1 MRRSNYDVC
10 ILGTLVSSDP
20 PVSSVLRSPHMAQH
34 DLAAVTKYSW
44 DLELGAAEV
53 RQMTLVMVRTS
64 DTKEEDTEPPQHIY
78 N

>member
-1 MRRSNYDVC
+1 M
-10 ILGTLVSSDP
+10 SSDP

-34 DLAAVTKYSW
+34 DLTAVTRYTW

-53 RQMTLVMVRTS
+53 RQMTIVMVRTS
-64 DTKEEDTEPPQHIY
+64 DTSEEDMEPPPHIY